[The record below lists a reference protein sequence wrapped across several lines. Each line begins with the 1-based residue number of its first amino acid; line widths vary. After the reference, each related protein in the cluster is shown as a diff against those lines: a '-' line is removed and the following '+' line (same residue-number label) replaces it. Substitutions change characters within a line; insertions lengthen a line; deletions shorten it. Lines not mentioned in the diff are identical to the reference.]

1 MSDLLCVQIAN
12 DDASV
17 GPEGE
22 NPEDDDWETDGEDAM
37 DVCGYRPP
45 LLRSSDLPRRR
56 LMTCACHGLRPGGWY
71 RADARHGT
79 GGQ

>member
-1 MSDLLCVQIAN
+1 MSALLRVQIAN

-37 DVCGYRPP
+37 DVCGPAPP
-45 LLRSSDLPRRR
+45 PLPRRR
-56 LMTCACHGLRPGGWY
+56 LITCACHGLRTGGWC
-71 RADARHGT
+71 RADARRGT
-79 GGQ
+79 AGQ